1 MRVFKYMFMAAA
13 VLCLSAGLVFA
24 QAAGQG
30 QYRTYPGG
38 NIAYYN
44 PGQVYPPPGVPSS
57 PPGVV
62 PYGSAGGVQ
71 GSVLPPAPM
80 ASAGG
85 YQPPAA
91 VSQQASSAS
100 SSPASS
106 SAPQFNNPPADPQSG
121 SFRPGVSLGPPN
133 PYTHYIGD
141 SEWKH
146 FAQRTASF
154 GGPPVYSAP
163 APSPVTKAKPKAKA
177 KHKPKAKAKP
187 KPQPVADIP
196 KRPMNDKERE
206 QFCLEYVEICK
217 DYFK

>member
-1 MRVFKYMFMAAA
+1 MRVFKYMSMAAA

-44 PGQVYPPPGVPSS
+44 PGQVYPPPGTPSTSPAGVPA
-57 PPGVV
+57 
-62 PYGSAGGVQ
+62 GSAQ
-71 GSVLPPAPM
+71 GSVLAPAPM

-85 YQPPAA
+85 YHASAA
-91 VSQQASSAS
+91 VSPQASSGSSPAAS
-100 SSPASS
+100 SS
-106 SAPQFNNPPADPQSG
+106 PQFNNPPADPQSG
-121 SFRPGVSLGPPN
+121 SFRPGVSLGEPN
-133 PYTHYIGD
+133 PHTNYMGD

-154 GGPPVYSAP
+154 GGAPAYSAP
-163 APSPVTKAKPKAKA
+163 APSPAPKAEYKPKAKS
-177 KHKPKAKAKP
+177 KSKSKSKSKAKSK
-187 KPQPVADIP
+187 PVANIP